1 MPFQPALNNDF
12 VGLKFTLSSR
22 VAAALGVTLRA
33 SPFGH
38 RFFIEVQLTG
48 DLGKVQAALLVEEP
62 DLTVKFVSNHGGG
75 VPPDSK
81 I

>member
-1 MPFQPALNNDF
+1 MSFQPALNNDF
-12 VGLKFTLSSR
+12 VGLKFTFSSR
-22 VAAALGVTLRA
+22 VAPLGVTLRA

-62 DLTVKFVSNHGGG
+62 DLTVKFVSNHGSG